1 MTRLTRFAATVL
13 VCSALGCSTVRE
25 VTLDLPVQPRV
36 AFAGRETLHLGPF
49 LQESRDDRGPIPLRF
64 DVAQEFERH
73 LSRLLR
79 RETRFILAPTVEN
92 VRLPTTD
99 PLEISKDAAFWR
111 ELGAQSGADFI
122 VSGSIDFQIQ
132 DRTGYKTEE
141 YFSPVDGRTYY
152 RQVLVEQTGF
162 SFDILLQI
170 FDGRTGALVHEEPMK
185 DFRELRDRRFD
196 EFSGMFSN
204 LYALENRL
212 IGVFAPRTIKSKRVL
227 FFP

>member
-1 MTRLTRFAATVL
+1 MRRHSRFLVAGLVL
-13 VCSALGCSTVRE
+13 SALGCTTTRE

-36 AFAGRETLHLGPF
+36 AFSGREKMHLGPF

-64 DVAQEFERH
+64 DVAKEFERH

-79 RETRFILAPTVEN
+79 RESKFTVTQPLDDLR
-92 VRLPTTD
+92 VPSSD
-99 PLEISKDAAFWR
+99 PLEMAKNAAFWR
-111 ELGAQSGADFI
+111 ELGARTGADFI

-141 YFSPVDGRTYY
+141 FYSPIDGRTYY

-162 SFDILLQI
+162 LFDILLQI
-170 FDGRTGALVHEEPMK
+170 YDGRTGALVYEEPMK
-185 DFRELRDRRFD
+185 DFREMRERRFD

-212 IGVFAPRTIKSKRVL
+212 IGVFVPRTVKSKRAL
-227 FFP
+227 LMP

>member
-1 MTRLTRFAATVL
+1 MTRLSKLSVAVL
-13 VCSALGCSTVRE
+13 ACSVIGCSTVRE
-25 VTLDLPVQPRV
+25 VSLDLPVQPRV
-36 AFAGRETLHLGPF
+36 AFSGREKLHLGPF

-73 LSRLLR
+73 LSRVLR
-79 RETRFILAPTVEN
+79 REANFTITPSVDN
-92 VRLPTTD
+92 VQLPSTD
-99 PLEISKDAAFWR
+99 PLQMAGDAAFWR

-132 DRTGYKTEE
+132 DRTGYETEE

-152 RQVLVEQTGF
+152 RQRLVEQTGF

-170 FDGRTGALVHEEPMK
+170 YDGRTGAMVYEEPMK
-185 DFRELRDRRFD
+185 DFRELRDSRFD

-212 IGVFAPRTIKSKRVL
+212 IGVFVPRTIKSKRVL